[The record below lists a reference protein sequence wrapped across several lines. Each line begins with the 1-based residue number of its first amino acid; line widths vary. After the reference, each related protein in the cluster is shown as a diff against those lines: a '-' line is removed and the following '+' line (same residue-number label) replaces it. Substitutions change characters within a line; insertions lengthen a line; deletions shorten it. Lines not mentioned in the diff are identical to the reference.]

1 MYLVWFGIYLLK
13 KILDKLK
20 EIQKSTCKLKE
31 YYIWRFSKSILDH
44 EKRRKIISYSI
55 LFGFYDILKFLRLYD
70 WTITLWLDLS

>member
-1 MYLVWFGIYLLK
+1 MYLVWFGIYLLM

-31 YYIWRFSKSILDH
+31 YHIWIFSKSILDH

-55 LFGFYDILKFLRLYD
+55 LFGFYDILKFLRLRFAYKN
-70 WTITLWLDLS
+70 WWK